1 MVRIEE
7 CVWQLIWVS
16 SLPEGPGV
24 LGLFADT
31 VLGGGGGGRRGPVT
45 PLPMESAVKSR
56 FSGDGR

>member
-31 VLGGGGGGRRGPVT
+31 VLGGGRGGEERTSDTT
-45 PLPMESAVKSR
+45 PNGVGCEK
-56 FSGDGR
+56 